1 MSRSLNKV
9 TLIGNLGNDPEVR
22 STTGGNRVATFS
34 LATSRS
40 WNDASGTKQEKTEW
54 HRCVVWNTK
63 SSQLADIVE
72 KYVKKGDK
80 LYVEGRIE
88 YRQWQ
93 DKDGQTRYST
103 EINVRELIMLGGG
116 SGGGRSGADADSE
129 AANGTRAR
137 AGSAAKAKA
146 GGGDDFEDFPGALA
160 DEDDDLPFCR
170 RVSGKRT
177 GGAPAKER
185 HPFSF
190 SGVSRSVRGQHVQ
203 PLLVQRQPDREVR
216 SRADRDRSG
225 AGQLRAGQ
233 QSRDDVDAAANR
245 DVLGNRER
253 LGATSEDGAEPASA
267 RARRAHEDV
276 RLGERLVLELD
287 RRRLV
292 RLRID
297 VGDRTI
303 AMTRREGDEGGE
315 DERVPGARGVKRE
328 SGHEDP
334 RE

>member
-116 SGGGRSGADADSE
+116 SGGARSGGGDSDSE
-129 AANGTRAR
+129 AANGARAR
-137 AGSAAKAKA
+137 SASPAKAKA

-160 DEDDDLPFCR
+160 DEDDDLPF
-170 RVSGKRT
+170 
-177 GGAPAKER
+177 
-185 HPFSF
+185 
-190 SGVSRSVRGQHVQ
+190 
-203 PLLVQRQPDREVR
+203 
-216 SRADRDRSG
+216 
-225 AGQLRAGQ
+225 
-233 QSRDDVDAAANR
+233 
-245 DVLGNRER
+245 
-253 LGATSEDGAEPASA
+253 
-267 RARRAHEDV
+267 
-276 RLGERLVLELD
+276 
-287 RRRLV
+287 
-292 RLRID
+292 
-297 VGDRTI
+297 
-303 AMTRREGDEGGE
+303 
-315 DERVPGARGVKRE
+315 
-328 SGHEDP
+328 
-334 RE
+334 